1 MFMMA
6 GGDESSLLFKIH
18 KVKAY
23 VTRDLQKANDFTFC
37 PSLVLVYIEK
47 KSVVSILPPEE
58 KQKYS

>member
-1 MFMMA
+1 M
-6 GGDESSLLFKIH
+6 GGRDESSLLFKIH

-23 VTRDLQKANDFTFC
+23 VTQDLQKANDFTFC
-37 PSLVLVYIEK
+37 PCVVLVYIEN